1 MVAVSGFIL
10 LATALWCRGAQAQ
23 NTTSSTSPA
32 AAVTAANTCAQ
43 LASSLGTSIVQT
55 QSSGPE
61 YSIGANFAWSTFN
74 DEVNFQPTCIV
85 FPNTSEHVQTAM
97 KAIFQNKAEYS
108 VQAGGHSGM
117 TGWNTVENGILISF
131 INMNS
136 TSYDSQ
142 SDTITLLPGIHWGDA
157 TSALQQYGVAPVGG
171 RVATVGTGLLLGGGI
186 SYLSPAEGYAADNYV
201 SLDVVL
207 VNGTLVTA
215 TVDNEYADLFK
226 ALKGGGN
233 RFGIVTKYVVKAV
246 HTGLEQDK
254 RWFGGLL
261 VYPNSSSEAVLAALA
276 HFVHDTTNP
285 NAVLAS
291 TIRTTWENNSS
302 PEIELDIV
310 LVYNGTEASFN
321 QSFAEFLSI
330 PYTSIAVQPLSYL
343 DLLEAV
349 TFPDGLGTLFGASA
363 LTGVPVNSSIEQYLE
378 TYRLYNNFTTTF
390 ASSPDIAFTLL
401 DFSPVPRSQ
410 IQAGYEKGTNPIV
423 PPLGTGGY
431 HEILFQVTYLE
442 GVTQP
447 SEDIEE
453 GRQFWIANTPSTPG
467 LPFFLNEADANQ
479 EVFATYG
486 GYKFLKQVYA
496 KYDPTRFNVEHTQ
509 GPLGL

>member
-1 MVAVSGFIL
+1 MVTVSSFVLIT
-10 LATALWCRGAQAQ
+10 AALWYCVVSATETQNCSSVAAIAAQ
-23 NTTSSTSPA
+23 
-32 AAVTAANTCAQ
+32 TCQQ
-43 LASSLGTSIVQT
+43 LESSLGSTIVQT
-55 QSSGPE
+55 QTSGSE
-61 YSIGANFAWSTFN
+61 YAIGANFAWSTFS
-74 DEVNFQPTCIV
+74 DEVNFQPSCIV
-85 FPNTSEHVQTAM
+85 FPNTTQHVQTAM
-97 KAIFQNKAEYS
+97 KAIFENKADYA

-117 TGWNTVENGILISF
+117 IGWNTVQNGVLISF
-131 INMNS
+131 MNMNS
-136 TSYDSQ
+136 TSYDSE

-171 RVATVGTGLLLGGGI
+171 RIATVGTGLLLGGGI

-215 TVDNEYADLFK
+215 TADNEYADLFK

-246 HTGLEQDK
+246 HTGTEDEK

-261 VYPNSSSEAVLAALA
+261 VYPNSSSEALLAALA
-276 HFVHDTTNP
+276 HFIHDTTDP
-285 NAVLAS
+285 NAVLA
-291 TIRTTWENNSS
+291 TTFRTTWENSS
-302 PEIELDIV
+302 QDIELDLV

-321 QSFAEFLSI
+321 TSFAEFLSI
-330 PYTSIAVQPLSYL
+330 PYTSSALQALSYL
-343 DLLEAV
+343 DLLNAV

-363 LTGVPVNSSIEQYLE
+363 LTGVPASTLADQYLE
-378 TYRLYNNFTTTF
+378 TYRLYNNFSTAF
-390 ASSPDIAFTLL
+390 ASSTDIAFTLL
-401 DFSPVPRSQ
+401 DFSPVPKSQ

-431 HEILFQVTYLE
+431 FEILFQVTYAE
-442 GVTQP
+442 GITEP
-447 SEDIEE
+447 SPDVEQ
-453 GRQFWIANTPSTPG
+453 GRQLWISTAPSTPG

-479 EVFATYG
+479 QILATYG
-486 GYKFLKQVYA
+486 GYEFLKQVYT
-496 KYDPTRFNVEHTQ
+496 KYDPTRFNVQHTQ

>member
-10 LATALWCRGAQAQ
+10 LATAVWCTGGAQAQ
-23 NTTSSTSPA
+23 NASTSPA
-32 AAVTAANTCAQ
+32 AA
-43 LASSLGTSIVQT
+43 T

-85 FPNTSEHVQTAM
+85 FPNTTKHVQTAM
-97 KAIFQNKAEYS
+97 KAIFQNNAEYS

-131 INMNS
+131 INMMNS
-136 TSYDSQ
+136 RVTSYDSQ

-157 TSALQQYGVAPVGG
+157 TSALQQYGVAPVGARG
-171 RVATVGTGLLLGGGI
+171 PLRLPFTSTVGTGLLLGGGI
-186 SYLSPAEGYAADNYV
+186 SYLSSPEGYAADNFV

-215 TVDNEYADLFK
+215 TVDNGYADLFK
-226 ALKGGGN
+226 ALKCGGN
-233 RFGIVTKYVVKAV
+233 RFGI
-246 HTGLEQDK
+246 
-254 RWFGGLL
+254 
-261 VYPNSSSEAVLAALA
+261 YPNSSSEAVLAALA

-285 NAVLAS
+285 NAGTCAFIIIYNIFGFNYPNYLG
-291 TIRTTWENNSS
+291 NNSS

-343 DLLEAV
+343 DLLEAS
-349 TFPDGLGTLFGASA
+349 THRSTSTWR
-363 LTGVPVNSSIEQYLE
+363 LTDCHI
-378 TYRLYNNFTTTF
+378 TT
-390 ASSPDIAFTLL
+390 SLQHSLHHPTLL
-401 DFSPVPRSQ
+401 S
-410 IQAGYEKGTNPIV
+410 NPIV

-431 HEILFQVTYLE
+431 HEILFQVTAL
-442 GVTQP
+442 
-447 SEDIEE
+447 
-453 GRQFWIANTPSTPG
+453 STPG

-496 KYDPTRFNVEHTQ
+496 KYDSTRFDVEHTQ